1 MYSDNM
7 KEKWQQAAKDSNI
20 QPFIFM
26 RLALIYWSHKE
37 EATFSEI
44 ELKHFT
50 QLLHV
55 ICVLTGK
62 FCVHCFMLKKYMSSI
77 ARMEFN

>member
-1 MYSDNM
+1 MYQGLMYSDNM

-37 EATFSEI
+37 ETTFSEI

-55 ICVLTGK
+55 ICFLTGK
-62 FCVHCFMLKKYMSSI
+62 FCVHCFY
-77 ARMEFN
+77 A

>member
-1 MYSDNM
+1 MYSNDI

-26 RLALIYWSHKE
+26 QLALTYWTHKE
-37 EATFSEI
+37 EAVSLEI
-44 ELKHFT
+44 ELKRFT

-55 ICVLTGK
+55 ICLLTGR
-62 FCVHCFMLKKYMSSI
+62 S
-77 ARMEFN
+77 